1 MDWYIKMTPER
12 KWAGERTMCGGL
24 WKLTGCMI
32 RNQGIEGAHQERY
45 QGKLTDISAAYIT
58 LWAYDD
64 SGNFILIK
72 IFSYF

>member
-1 MDWYIKMTPER
+1 
-12 KWAGERTMCGGL
+12 
-24 WKLTGCMI
+24 MI
-32 RNQGIEGAHQERY
+32 RNQGIEGAHQEQY
-45 QGKLTDISAAYIT
+45 QGKLTDISDAYIT